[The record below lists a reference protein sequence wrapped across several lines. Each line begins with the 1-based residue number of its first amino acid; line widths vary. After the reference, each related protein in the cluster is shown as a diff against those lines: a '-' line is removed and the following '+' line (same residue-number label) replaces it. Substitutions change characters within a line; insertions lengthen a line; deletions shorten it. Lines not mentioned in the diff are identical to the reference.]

1 MLFELFVKVL
11 ANILVA
17 VSIGILAI
25 ILVLPL
31 LGIFAWFDELKR
43 KRKVRKKEQALE
55 SMLSG
60 RSLETVL
67 EKSPYKHILLFQG
80 DNYYRIYDNRN
91 QYDDQ
96 NKPIFIDWVANTL
109 DAHLWIVER
118 YSSEQAEVAKR
129 AREKSGS
136 AHPLMKAQNG
146 DKHDGIDR
154 EPNS

>member
-31 LGIFAWFDELKR
+31 LGIFTWFDELKR
-43 KRKVRKKEQALE
+43 KRKISKKEQALE

-80 DNYYRIYDNRN
+80 DNGYRIYDNRN
-91 QYDDQ
+91 KYDNQ
-96 NKPIFIDWVANTL
+96 NKPIFINRVANTL
-109 DAHLWIVER
+109 DAHLWIVEH
-118 YSSEQAEVAKR
+118 YLSEHTEAVKR
-129 AREKSGS
+129 ARE
-136 AHPLMKAQNG
+136 
-146 DKHDGIDR
+146 
-154 EPNS
+154 

>member
-17 VSIGILAI
+17 VLIGILAI
-25 ILVLPL
+25 ILVLPV
-31 LGIFAWFDELKR
+31 LGIFTWFDRLKKKR
-43 KRKVRKKEQALE
+43 KARQKKRALE

-80 DNYYRIYDNRN
+80 DNSYRIYDNRN
-91 QYDDQ
+91 RYDNQ
-96 NKPIFIDWVANTL
+96 NKPIFIDKVANTL

-118 YSSEQAEVAKR
+118 YSSEQTEVVKR
-129 AREKSGS
+129 TRKKSGS
-136 AHPLMKAQNG
+136 SRPL
-146 DKHDGIDR
+146 
-154 EPNS
+154 